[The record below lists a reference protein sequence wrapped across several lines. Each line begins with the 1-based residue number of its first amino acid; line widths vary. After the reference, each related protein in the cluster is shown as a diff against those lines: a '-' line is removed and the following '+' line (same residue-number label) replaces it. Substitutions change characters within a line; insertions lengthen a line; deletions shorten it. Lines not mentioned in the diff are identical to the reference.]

1 MDEKKGTRVKK
12 LKPVDNTSDEENHN
26 EVPLGYEVEQIKGSK
41 VTARRGAE
49 VKRMAKNIKSVQPR
63 PQFFQVP
70 LRRTIWNMEEEDL
83 EGSKQESGEDSAW
96 IPGGGRQGRADDVN

>member
-26 EVPLGYEVEQIKGSK
+26 EVPLGYEVDKIKGAE

-49 VKRMAKNIKSVQPR
+49 GKRMARISNQCSPDHSSSR
-63 PQFFQVP
+63 YH
-70 LRRTIWNMEEEDL
+70 
-83 EGSKQESGEDSAW
+83 
-96 IPGGGRQGRADDVN
+96 